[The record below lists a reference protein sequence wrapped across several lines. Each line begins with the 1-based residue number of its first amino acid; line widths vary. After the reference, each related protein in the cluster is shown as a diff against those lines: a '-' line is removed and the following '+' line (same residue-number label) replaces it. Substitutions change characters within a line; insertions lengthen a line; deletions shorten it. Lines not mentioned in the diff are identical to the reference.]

1 MRRRQSRGA
10 ERQED
15 YRRRHPQMNVTF
27 RDLDEHHRVRQALQ
41 QQRITVR
48 EVLLAWAATVEGNE
62 GPHSG
67 PR

>member
-1 MRRRQSRGA
+1 
-10 ERQED
+10 
-15 YRRRHPQMNVTF
+15 MNVTF